1 MLRLNKK
8 IKNEIFPVT
17 FDDFEEGEGGRGGG
31 GGREEGSLDQRQFRV
46 FEHTKIS
53 ESAQRNRIFSKPLS
67 RVM

>member
-31 GGREEGSLDQRQFRV
+31 GAERKGHLIKGNFWFLNIQKSV
-46 FEHTKIS
+46 
-53 ESAQRNRIFSKPLS
+53 NPLRGTVS
-67 RVM
+67 FQNHSPE

>member
-17 FDDFEEGEGGRGGG
+17 FDDFEREEGR
-31 GGREEGSLDQRQFRV
+31 REEGSLDQRQFLV
-46 FEHTKIS
+46 FEHKKIS
-53 ESAQRNRIFSKPLS
+53 ESTQRNRIFSKPLS